1 MFRATLA
8 LTAAVVLLAV
18 AQPARAQVFVP
29 GYGYNYSYNYS
40 YRYGNPYYGSY
51 YGNPYQR
58 EYGYNTYRPHYG
70 SPYAYPQYNYYPSY
84 SAPAATGNSFQG
96 GGNNGNYWYW
106 LQQQANQGRIP
117 QSEVNK
123 RMYGR

>member
-1 MFRATLA
+1 MLRATLA
-8 LTAAVVLLAV
+8 LTAAVALFGV
-18 AQPARAQVFVP
+18 AQPAQAQIFGP
-29 GYGYNYSYNYS
+29 SYGYNYSYNYN
-40 YRYGNPYYGSY
+40 YRYGTPYYGGY

-58 EYGYNTYRPHYG
+58 EYGYGYNTYRPYYG
-70 SPYAYPQYNYYPSY
+70 YPQYNYYQPSY
-84 SAPAATGNSFQG
+84 SVPSTTGSALQ

-117 QSEVNK
+117 QSEVNR